1 MQTVSGENSFKLIG
15 LFILFTFLL
24 FCEIYLNGQNRN
36 DQDEVV
42 TERIR
47 IKEETPE
54 VLPEE
59 ELVKE
64 TFQRRKLVYDRACS
78 ALPLIQDVLQSQYAD
93 FEALLALHDG
103 IQDVTVPLPDFEE
116 RNCIANK
123 IFRSNVFD
131 LTETMDLMI
140 CLPPKCG
147 TTNWQKAL
155 GVHYLN
161 LTKGP
166 NAELPGDD
174 RTKV

>member
-59 ELVKE
+59 ELVK
-64 TFQRRKLVYDRACS
+64 
-78 ALPLIQDVLQSQYAD
+78 
-93 FEALLALHDG
+93 
-103 IQDVTVPLPDFEE
+103 
-116 RNCIANK
+116 
-123 IFRSNVFD
+123 
-131 LTETMDLMI
+131 
-140 CLPPKCG
+140 
-147 TTNWQKAL
+147 
-155 GVHYLN
+155 
-161 LTKGP
+161 
-166 NAELPGDD
+166 
-174 RTKV
+174 